1 MLRFWL
7 ALTTFVVG
15 LVLSAIGLV
24 NQLENRPVDMIVATA
39 ELKTP
44 TTYVLIPNKILTAY
58 PGKVAV
64 SAANLGP
71 VFLST
76 GRESDIVGWIGD
88 SQYVELKM
96 MVNTSQ
102 EKIIIGEVERAG
114 GGELADPN
122 GSDLWRIQVADN
134 LEGKIS
140 VPEGNEVGV
149 LVAASGVDMA
159 PRELTI
165 TWDLGNQT
173 APLAPITIVGLVLMA
188 LGALLSAWTFWDI
201 QKRARIT
208 RNWKGPKRPRPPRGS
223 RKIVSQAGTGPIT
236 SRRQA
241 RGLRFAALLLAPIAL
256 TGCTP
261 EYVNPIV
268 SPSPSPALDVLSPVI
283 TKDQV
288 SRILTQISDVVTQA
302 DAEFDRESIE
312 QRVAGPAMIARRAEY
327 NIARRLEEPVA
338 PQPIL
343 ASPIQLFLPSATDT
357 WPRSVMVVTGEDTL
371 QMLILRQETARDQ
384 YQLYQYMN
392 LLPGIDFPEVA
403 AETVGANLVKPDSK
417 FLLMSPA
424 DLATAV
430 GSLLNEGLDSPWSV
444 LVDGNNQYISDVSSV
459 QAGLAET
466 LANANLTFEHKL
478 ASTDMVLLS
487 SGEGG
492 ALVALYMIDTYTIIP
507 KEPGDAVAIS
517 GDEAILLGTG
527 GSATGIETKYGAM
540 LLFHV
545 PATGSDSRVTLL
557 GATQQLL
564 SSESLGVR

>member
-24 NQLENRPVDMIVATA
+24 NQLENRPVDVIVATA

-64 SAANLGP
+64 SATNLGP

-114 GGELADPN
+114 SGELADPI
-122 GSDLWRIQVADN
+122 GSDLWRLEVVDN
-134 LEGKIS
+134 LEGKIT

-149 LVAASGVDMA
+149 LVAASGIDMA
-159 PRELTI
+159 PRDITI

-173 APLAPITIVGLVLMA
+173 APIAPITIVGLSLMA
-188 LGALLSAWTFWDI
+188 LGALLSAWSFWI
-201 QKRARIT
+201 LQKKARIT
-208 RNWKGPKRPRPPRGS
+208 RNWRGPKRPKPPRGS
-223 RKIVSQAGTGPIT
+223 RKVISQAGSGPIT
-236 SRRQA
+236 TRRQA
-241 RGLRFAALLLAPIAL
+241 RSLRFAALFLAPLAL

-268 SPSPSPALDVLSPVI
+268 SPSPSPALDVLTPVV
-283 TKDQV
+283 TKDQA
-288 SRILTQISDVVTQA
+288 SRILSEITDVIAQA
-302 DAEFDRESIE
+302 DAELDREIIE
-312 QRVAGPAMIARRAEY
+312 QRVSGPALAARRAAY

-343 ASPIQLFLPSATDT
+343 DAPIQLFLPSATDT
-357 WPRSVMVVTGEDTL
+357 WPRSVMLVTGEKTL
-371 QMLILRQETARDQ
+371 QMLVLRQESARDQ

-392 LLPGIDFPEVA
+392 LLPGIQFPEVA
-403 AETVGANLVKPDSK
+403 AETVGANLVKPDGK
-417 FLLMSPA
+417 FLLMAPTELGVA
-424 DLATAV
+424 I
-430 GSLLNEGLDSPWSV
+430 GSLLNEGPDSAWSV
-444 LVDGNNQYISDVSSV
+444 LVDGDNQYIFDVSSV
-459 QAGLAET
+459 QQSLRET
-466 LANANLTFEHKL
+466 LTNANLNFEHKL
-478 ASTDMVLLS
+478 SSSDMVLLS
-487 SGEGG
+487 SAEGG

-540 LLFHV
+540 LLLHV